1 MSNPP
6 DPFEFV
12 KQLWGQMAVPG
23 FGLTDNAGGAASV
36 PGMPGLQMPSF
47 DPKELEKRLAELKQV
62 KQWLEMNLNM
72 MGLQINTL
80 EMQLAAMNGLQAAST
95 KVFGDQAAKNVGGS
109 TSQAGGW
116 AENASS
122 AAGNPPGAAGST
134 TGAPGAQWMDPQG
147 WMKFMQDQAAKTQK
161 AMQDG
166 AQAMQQ
172 AAQPARAARPAG
184 SASATTAATAKAAA
198 PKRAPR
204 TKKI

>member
-23 FGLTDNAGGAASV
+23 FGLTGNAGGAASV

-80 EMQLAAMNGLQAAST
+80 EMQLAAMNGLQALST
-95 KVFGDQAAKNVGGS
+95 KAFGDQAAKSVGGS
-109 TSQAGGW
+109 ASQADDRAEPAPGG
-116 AENASS
+116 
-122 AAGNPPGAAGST
+122 AGQPP
-134 TGAPGAQWMDPQG
+134 GAPGAQWMDPQG
-147 WMKFMQDQAAKTQK
+147 WMTFMQDQAAKTQK
-161 AMQDG
+161 AMQK
-166 AQAMQQ
+166 
-172 AAQPARAARPAG
+172 AAQPARAAG
-184 SASATTAATAKAAA
+184 TASTASAA

-204 TKKI
+204 KKKA